1 MVQVDLLV
9 ESDEMPRVRLLQDH
23 MRKLDVDLVLHE
35 AEPDKPTPRRVIVP
49 KAIGSAFAELRKKPG
64 VEYIALHL
72 DERSHNIPANF
83 SVRIPS
89 WPGRSSDHDVRQLA
103 NYLHQPV
110 EKPAGKPAGKR
121 RPIGRSNAAV
131 MAAFALLSAALI
143 GLASMESEK
152 SAPNQGPLDE
162 SLPTQDTTHAN
173 HDIRPGI
180 PTGIAVP
187 DTIATARSNVRP
199 PRACADPLEVLQ
211 ATLTWQD
218 ATDFA
223 PCQKKQN

>member
-23 MRKLDVDLVLHE
+23 MRKLNVDLILHE
-35 AEPDKPTPRRVIVP
+35 AEPDKPTPRRVFVP
-49 KAIGSAFAELRKKPG
+49 KAIGSAFTELRKKPG

-72 DERSHNIPANF
+72 DERSHNIPADF

-89 WPGRSSDHDVRQLA
+89 WPGRSSDHDVLQLA
-103 NYLHQPV
+103 NYLQQPV
-110 EKPAGKPAGKR
+110 EKPAGQPAGKS
-121 RPIGRSNAAV
+121 RPIDRTNAAV
-131 MAAFALLSAALI
+131 MAGLALLSAVLI

-152 SAPNQGPLDE
+152 SAPNQDPLVE
-162 SLPTQDTTHAN
+162 SLPTQEATDAH
-173 HDIRPGI
+173 HDIRPGV
-180 PTGIAVP
+180 PTGVAVP
-187 DTIATARSNVRP
+187 NAIAAARSNLRP
-199 PRACADPLEVLQ
+199 PRACADPLEVLR

>member
-23 MRKLDVDLVLHE
+23 MRKLGVDLVLHE
-35 AEPDKPTPRRVIVP
+35 EEPDRPAPRRVIVP
-49 KAIGSAFAELRKKPG
+49 KAFGSVFAELHKKPG

-72 DERSHNIPANF
+72 DERSQNIPADF

-121 RPIGRSNAAV
+121 QPIDRTNAAV
-131 MAAFALLSAALI
+131 LAGFALLSTALI
-143 GLASMESEK
+143 GVITLKSDDDAPDPSASAEI
-152 SAPNQGPLDE
+152 N
-162 SLPTQDTTHAN
+162 
-173 HDIRPGI
+173 
-180 PTGIAVP
+180 VP
-187 DTIATARSNVRP
+187 S
-199 PRACADPLEVLQ
+199 PRACADPLDVLR

-223 PCQKKQN
+223 PCQKKSD